1 MLIFDM
7 IKKFIGTSSN
17 DKLTLDALGKSLL
30 KTFNNKKNAL
40 IVVLMFKYFFL
51 IIESLLFISVNFYF

>member
-40 IVVLMFKYFFL
+40 IVDSF
-51 IIESLLFISVNFYF
+51 